1 MASQKIPVARPRIGE
16 RERELVEDC
25 LRSGWISSLGR
36 YIGEF
41 EERFADFCGVGHGVA
56 VMNGTAA
63 LHLALLALGVGPGD
77 EVLVPSLTFVATANA
92 VTYTGA
98 RPVFVDSEPATGNLD
113 VSDLERR
120 ITPASRAVIAAHLY
134 GHPADMVAI
143 GELVQRRGLA
153 LIEDAAEAH
162 GAQILGE
169 AGWRRV
175 GSWGEAACFSFYGN
189 KILTTG
195 EGGMLVTD
203 REDIARR
210 ARSLRDHGMSPDRVY
225 WHPEIGYNYRMTN
238 LQAAIGLGQ
247 LERVEEIL
255 AGKREVARLYQ
266 EGLAGIAGL
275 RLPRELSWARSVFWM
290 YSPLVGEEYPLDRD
304 GLRRALEER
313 GIDTR
318 PFFHPLHTLPP
329 YRREVELPVC
339 QDLSRR
345 GLNLPSGPDISPGE
359 ISRVC
364 QALRDL
370 GGRP

>member
-1 MASQKIPVARPRIGE
+1 MTSQKIPVARPRIGQ

-41 EERFADFCGVGHGVA
+41 EESFAGFCGVGYGVA

-63 LHLALLALGVGPGD
+63 LHLALLALGIGPGD

-113 VSDLERR
+113 PADLERR
-120 ITPASRAVIAAHLY
+120 LTPACRAVVAAHLY
-134 GHPADMVAI
+134 GHPADMAAI
-143 GELVQRRGLA
+143 RDWTRARGLA

-162 GAQILGE
+162 GAQVRLGQ
-169 AGWRRV
+169 AWHRV
-175 GSWGEAACFSFYGN
+175 GSLGDVACFSFYGN
-189 KILTTG
+189 KIVTTG

-210 ARSLRDHGMSPDRVY
+210 ARSLRDHGMSPERVY
-225 WHPEIGYNYRMTN
+225 WHPEVGYNYRMTN

-275 RLPRELSWARSVFWM
+275 RLPRELAWARSVFWM
-290 YSPLVGEEYPLDRD
+290 YSPLVEDEFPLDRD
-304 GLRRALEER
+304 RLRQALDER

-329 YRREVELPVC
+329 YRQGVELPVC
-339 QDLSRR
+339 QDLARR
-345 GLNLPSGPDISPGE
+345 GINLPSGPDISPDE
-359 ISRVC
+359 IAQVC
-364 QALRDL
+364 TALREL
-370 GGRP
+370 GERP